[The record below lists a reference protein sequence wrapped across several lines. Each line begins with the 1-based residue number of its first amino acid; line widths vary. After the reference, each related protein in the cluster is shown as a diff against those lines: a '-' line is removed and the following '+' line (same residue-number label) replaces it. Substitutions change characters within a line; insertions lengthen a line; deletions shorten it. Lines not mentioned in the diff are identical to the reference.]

1 MPRNAL
7 QSIYVLHRR
16 PYKNTSLLV
25 NAWARDVGIVTM
37 IARSARGPKSRFR
50 GLLQPFYP
58 LLASFSGRGELAYL
72 NQLEMSGQPL
82 ILHDNAL
89 WSAFY
94 LNELCLRLLSQQDHI
109 PDTLFECYAN
119 TLSLLNQGT
128 IEPALRIFEKN
139 LLSALGYGL
148 PLEREA
154 KNNQEIQAD
163 VQYLYQVDVG
173 FNRCDYAADPR
184 YVFLGESL
192 MALQTEQLIKVTHLK
207 DVKRLLRI
215 AIAPHLQGR
224 PLHTRRLMA
233 QLHESA

>member
-1 MPRNAL
+1 MSRIAL

-37 IARSARGPKSRFR
+37 IARNARGPKSRFR

-58 LLASFSGRGELAYL
+58 LLASFGGRGELAYL
-72 NQLEMSGQPL
+72 NQLEMQGQPL
-82 ILHDNAL
+82 ILRDMGL

-94 LNELCLRLLSQQDHI
+94 LNELCLRLLSKQDHI
-109 PDTLFECYAN
+109 SDTLFDSYAD
-119 TLSLLNQGT
+119 TLQSFNKNA
-128 IEPALRIFEKN
+128 IEPALRVFEKR
-139 LLSALGYGL
+139 LLHALGYGL

-163 VQYLYQVDVG
+163 VQYLYQADVG
-173 FNRCDYAADPR
+173 FNRCDYETDPR
-184 YVFLGESL
+184 YVFWGESL
-192 MALQTEQLIKVTHLK
+192 MALQAERLLTAMHLN
-207 DVKRLLRI
+207 DAKRLLRL

-224 PLHTRRLMA
+224 PLHTRTIF
-233 QLHESA
+233 SALC